1 MLLKLT
7 AKFSDDC
14 KYSCPTAS
22 VNSASRANIT
32 EAPHTHKLSLPS
44 PQWSL
49 SLHLIP
55 SDCQTHEQNT
65 TLKNSHLG
73 KHLPGKCPF
82 FLNLTAAF
90 HFFFQ
95 IAAPLYLS
103 KGPCSPSFQ
112 MTQPCLHWGG
122 TDCGEVRMVCMD
134 IEIAQSQQCDFH
146 SRMECMEQHSAT
158 LHFPLNTNKCKHSF
172 ILIRLPDTISYKLW
186 TLHFYGSFNYYILT
200 RYVYYYYY

>member
-1 MLLKLT
+1 MVLLSALLPKKMLKKSEKNGVMLLKLT

-44 PQWSL
+44 PQCSL

-90 HFFFQ
+90 LFFFQ
-95 IAAPLYLS
+95 IAAPL
-103 KGPCSPSFQ
+103 
-112 MTQPCLHWGG
+112 
-122 TDCGEVRMVCMD
+122 
-134 IEIAQSQQCDFH
+134 
-146 SRMECMEQHSAT
+146 
-158 LHFPLNTNKCKHSF
+158 
-172 ILIRLPDTISYKLW
+172 
-186 TLHFYGSFNYYILT
+186 
-200 RYVYYYYY
+200 

>member
-90 HFFFQ
+90 HFCFSNCCSSL
-95 IAAPLYLS
+95 PLQGAL
-103 KGPCSPSFQ
+103 
-112 MTQPCLHWGG
+112 QPLISNGTALFALGRYRLWRGEDGLHGYRNS
-122 TDCGEVRMVCMD
+122 TVTTM
-134 IEIAQSQQCDFH
+134 
-146 SRMECMEQHSAT
+146 
-158 LHFPLNTNKCKHSF
+158 
-172 ILIRLPDTISYKLW
+172 
-186 TLHFYGSFNYYILT
+186 
-200 RYVYYYYY
+200 

>member
-32 EAPHTHKLSLPS
+32 KAPHTHKLSLPS
-44 PQWSL
+44 PQCST

-55 SDCQTHEQNT
+55 SDCQIHEQNT

-82 FLNLTAAF
+82 FLNLTVAI
-90 HFFFQ
+90 HFFFFKSLF
-95 IAAPLYLS
+95 PFV
-103 KGPCSPSFQ
+103 SPQ
-112 MTQPCLHWGG
+112 GL
-122 TDCGEVRMVCMD
+122 
-134 IEIAQSQQCDFH
+134 
-146 SRMECMEQHSAT
+146 
-158 LHFPLNTNKCKHSF
+158 
-172 ILIRLPDTISYKLW
+172 
-186 TLHFYGSFNYYILT
+186 
-200 RYVYYYYY
+200 

>member
-32 EAPHTHKLSLPS
+32 KAPHTHKLSLPS
-44 PQWSL
+44 PQCST

-55 SDCQTHEQNT
+55 SDCQIHEQNT

-82 FLNLTAAF
+82 FLNLTVAI
-90 HFFFQ
+90 HCFFQ
-95 IAAPLYLS
+95 ITVPLCLS
-103 KGPCSPSFQ
+103 TGPLDPLIS
-112 MTQPCLHWGG
+112 MTQTQLC
-122 TDCGEVRMVCMD
+122 
-134 IEIAQSQQCDFH
+134 
-146 SRMECMEQHSAT
+146 
-158 LHFPLNTNKCKHSF
+158 
-172 ILIRLPDTISYKLW
+172 
-186 TLHFYGSFNYYILT
+186 
-200 RYVYYYYY
+200 

>member
-1 MLLKLT
+1 MWNFCIVLFFGKKPHNFFFKWFPRMKVTLPSEEASKQDSKTLIERQMVLLSALLPKKMLKKSEKNGVMLLKLT

-32 EAPHTHKLSLPS
+32 KAPHTHKLSLPS
-44 PQWSL
+44 PQCST

-90 HFFFQ
+90 HFF
-95 IAAPLYLS
+95 S
-103 KGPCSPSFQ
+103 NCCSP
-112 MTQPCLHWGG
+112 
-122 TDCGEVRMVCMD
+122 
-134 IEIAQSQQCDFH
+134 
-146 SRMECMEQHSAT
+146 
-158 LHFPLNTNKCKHSF
+158 
-172 ILIRLPDTISYKLW
+172 
-186 TLHFYGSFNYYILT
+186 LT
-200 RYVYYYYY
+200 HQGVL

>member
-90 HFFFQ
+90 HFCFFKLLLLFTSPRGL
-95 IAAPLYLS
+95 AAPHF
-103 KGPCSPSFQ
+103 KWHSP
-112 MTQPCLHWGG
+112 
-122 TDCGEVRMVCMD
+122 VCTGQVQTV
-134 IEIAQSQQCDFH
+134 E
-146 SRMECMEQHSAT
+146 R
-158 LHFPLNTNKCKHSF
+158 
-172 ILIRLPDTISYKLW
+172 
-186 TLHFYGSFNYYILT
+186 
-200 RYVYYYYY
+200 